1 MSEYLDKVNLI
12 NQSKELQLI
21 EYEKC
26 RRDPWY
32 WLMNW
37 VFTLDSHDIGN
48 PIKKFP
54 DADYLKVL
62 TYIWAGPVV
71 YPQWNK
77 DLEHLLDDNERMDI
91 FTNWSS
97 LMAVPK
103 SRQMKVSWLF
113 TALYLWQAEFY
124 EGSNIFFQSKKEED
138 ADNLI
143 KRSKF
148 MYDHQPFF
156 LKRYQ
161 VNPGNRGEHTY
172 CKMEFP
178 EINSVIKGIPEGGD
192 QIRMHT
198 ATGIFADEMAFQPS
212 AEDAFTAAKPTIDGG
227 GRFTAVSTANP
238 GFFHLLV
245 DDRNK

>member
-1 MSEYLDKVNLI
+1 MSTYLEKVQLI
-12 NQSKELQLI
+12 TSNPILQEI

-32 WLMNW
+32 FINNWL
-37 VFTLDSHDIGN
+37 FTLDSHDTDN

-54 DADYLKVL
+54 DIAYLKVL
-62 TYIWAGPVV
+62 TYIWAGPKV
-71 YPQWNK
+71 YPSYAQ
-77 DLEHLLDDNERMDI
+77 DLAGLISNEEMSEI
-91 FTNWSS
+91 FDNWSS

-103 SRQMKVSWLF
+103 SRQMKVSWW
-113 TALYLWQAEFY
+113 ACGVYLWAAQFVS
-124 EGSNIFFQSKKEED
+124 GSNIFFQSKKEED

-143 KRSKF
+143 QRSKF
-148 MYDHQPFF
+148 MYDHEPFF

-161 VNPGNRGEHTY
+161 INPGNRGNHSY
-172 CKMEFP
+172 CKLDFP
-178 EINSVIKGIPEGGD
+178 EINSSIRGIPEGGD

-198 ATGIFADEMAFQPS
+198 ASGIFADEIAFQPS

-245 DDRNK
+245 EDKNR

>member
-1 MSEYLDKVNLI
+1 MNYLEKVELI
-12 NQSKELQLI
+12 SKSKDLQEI

-32 WLMNW
+32 WLQNW
-37 VFTLDSHDIGN
+37 VFTLDSHDLDN
-48 PIKKFP
+48 PVKKFP
-54 DADYLKVL
+54 SADYLKVL
-62 TYIWAGPVV
+62 TYIWAGPTV
-71 YPQWNK
+71 YPQYNQ
-77 DLEHLLDDNERMDI
+77 DLEQLLSQQERDEI
-91 FTNWSS
+91 FVNWSS
-97 LMAVPK
+97 LMVVPK
-103 SRQMKVSWLF
+103 SRQMKVSWWA
-113 TALYLWQAEFY
+113 TAVYLWNVEFY
-124 EGSNIFFQSKKEED
+124 PGAQVFFQSKKEED

-156 LKRYQ
+156 LKRNA

-172 CKMEFP
+172 CKLEIP
-178 EINSVIKGIPEGGD
+178 EINSFIKGIPEGGD

-198 ATGIFADEMAFQPS
+198 ATGIFSDETAFQPS

-245 DDRNK
+245 EDKNR

>member
-1 MSEYLDKVNLI
+1 MSDFLDKI
-12 NQSKELQLI
+12 QMISKSEDLQQI

-32 WLMNW
+32 WLQNW
-37 VFTLDSHDIGN
+37 VFTLDSHDTAN

-54 DADYLKVL
+54 CVGYLKVL
-62 TYIWAGPVV
+62 TYIWAGPTI
-71 YPQWNK
+71 YPSYNQDLK
-77 DLEHLLDDNERMDI
+77 DLLSQQEIDEI
-91 FTNWSS
+91 FINWSS

-103 SRQMKVSWLF
+103 SRQMKVSWWA
-113 TALYLWQAEFY
+113 TAIYLWNAEFF
-124 EGSNIFFQSKKEED
+124 EGANIFFQSKKEED

-156 LKRYQ
+156 LKRHQ

-178 EINSVIKGIPEGGD
+178 EINSSIRGIPEGGD

-198 ATGIFADEMAFQPS
+198 ATGIFADEIGFQPS

-227 GRFTAVSTANP
+227 GRFTAVSTANQ

-245 DDRNK
+245 EDKNR

>member
-1 MSEYLDKVNLI
+1 MSYLEKI
-12 NQSKELQLI
+12 EKIQASEALQNI

-32 WLMNW
+32 WMENW
-37 VFTLDSHDIGN
+37 VFTLDSHDTNN

-54 DADYLKVL
+54 CADYLKVL
-62 TYIWAGPVV
+62 TYIWAGPSI
-71 YPQWNK
+71 YPEYETALK
-77 DLEHLLDDNERMDI
+77 ELLSKNEMDEI
-91 FTNWSS
+91 FLNWSN

-103 SRQMKVSWLF
+103 SRQMKVSWW
-113 TALYLWQAEFY
+113 ACAVYLWNAQFCPGA
-124 EGSNIFFQSKKEED
+124 NIFFQSKKEED

-172 CKMEFP
+172 CKLEFP
-178 EINSVIKGIPEGGD
+178 EINSSIKGIPEGGD

-238 GFFHLLV
+238 GFFHLIV
-245 DDRNK
+245 DDKNR

>member
-1 MSEYLDKVNLI
+1 MSYLQKAQLI
-12 NQSKELQLI
+12 GDSKELQAI

-32 WLMNW
+32 FMETWL
-37 VFTLDSHDIGN
+37 FTLDSHDTDS

-54 DADYLKVL
+54 NLDYLKVL
-62 TYIWAGPVV
+62 TYIWAGPSI
-71 YPQWNK
+71 YPQYRQDLK
-77 DLEHLLDDNERMDI
+77 DLISEQEMDEI
-91 FTNWSS
+91 FGNWSS

-103 SRQMKVSWLF
+103 SRQMKVSWW
-113 TALYLWQAEFY
+113 ACAVYLWNAMFC
-124 EGSNIFFQSKKEED
+124 EGANIFFQSKKEED

-143 KRSKF
+143 KRSKL
-148 MYDHQPFF
+148 MYDHLPFF

-172 CKMEFP
+172 CKLEFP
-178 EINSVIKGIPEGGD
+178 EINSSIKGIPEGGD

-238 GFFHLLV
+238 GFFHLIV
-245 DDRNK
+245 EDKNR